1 MLLCFSL
8 TLRYEM
14 VVLVWLFWAM
24 MLCRVSLSLPV
35 AVATPRWK
43 YEICSPLNIYCIWRR
58 SVHPWNIYS
67 IWSIYVYPWNIYMRR
82 SVHPCNIFMKEICSP
97 LKHIYEGDLSTP
109 ATYLWRRSVHPCNI
123 FMKEICSPLQ
133 HIYEGDLFTPETYLW
148 RRSVHPCN
156 IFKKEICS
164 PLKHILL
171 GDLFTRTPYIT
182 TVPSIIVVEDMLTI
196 YQPIHPNIN
205 CIS

>member
-67 IWSIYVYPWNIYMRR
+67 IWSIYVHPWNIYMKEICSPLQYMYLWRR
-82 SVHPCNIFMKEICSP
+82 SVHPWNIFMKEICSP

-109 ATYLWRRSVHPCNI
+109 ATYLRRRSVHP
-123 FMKEICSPLQ
+123 
-133 HIYEGDLFTPETYLW
+133 
-148 RRSVHPCN
+148 
-156 IFKKEICS
+156 
-164 PLKHILL
+164 
-171 GDLFTRTPYIT
+171 
-182 TVPSIIVVEDMLTI
+182 
-196 YQPIHPNIN
+196 
-205 CIS
+205 

>member
-43 YEICSPLNIYCIWRR
+43 YEICSPLNIYCI
-58 SVHPWNIYS
+58 
-67 IWSIYVYPWNIYMRR
+67 
-82 SVHPCNIFMKEICSP
+82 
-97 LKHIYEGDLSTP
+97 
-109 ATYLWRRSVHPCNI
+109 WRRSVHPCNI